1 MISSTQLNVYLQ
13 KLWAKHGCDYFRDR
27 RPGISISELVEL
39 SEQRNR
45 ELDLPSLDL
54 WIAIFDEYISW
65 QISLLTVFYGRRKVP
80 ALSTNFDKSVTMLL
94 MKTIGDSLALR
105 HLILLGFDTAAK
117 TLLRSTAEYM
127 ELLVA
132 ILSDPSLADEF
143 SNTDTPARA
152 KQFWEKQL
160 RSKLIRQK
168 LKAAWRKHFPNNEY
182 RETVD
187 WFADWG
193 STSNAVLSALVHPSF
208 AGGMFTAVPLKQS
221 YDDDDDWL
229 GIWGSKADSSVDT
242 IAMYGS
248 FMFPLLFLNSGFP
261 FEDFDEYMTEGNI
274 KYNKDNSLHAHV
286 KVGRSVLASLILS
299 LNDEK
304 NNSLVFPEIDFSIW
318 EEDSPDEA

>member
-1 MISSTQLNVYLQ
+1 M
-13 KLWAKHGCDYFRDR
+13 HGCQYSRDH

-54 WIAIFDEYISW
+54 WIAIFDEFISW
-65 QISLLTVFYGRRKVP
+65 QISLLTVLYGERNAQ
-80 ALSTNFDKSVTMLL
+80 ALSTNFDKSITMLL
-94 MKTIGDSLALR
+94 MKIVGDSLALR

-117 TLLRSTAEYM
+117 TILRSTAEYM

-143 SNTDTPARA
+143 SNTDTPVRA

-160 RSKLIRQK
+160 RSKHIRQK
-168 LKAAWRKHFPNNEY
+168 IKSAWRKQFPNKEF

-187 WFADWG
+187 WLADWG
-193 STSNAVLSALVHPSF
+193 STSNPVLSGLAHPSL
-208 AGGMFTAVPLKQS
+208 AGGMFTAAPLKQA

-229 GIWGSKADSSVDT
+229 GIWGSKAESSTHT

-248 FMFPLLFLNSGFP
+248 FMFPILFLNPGFP
-261 FEDFDEYMTEGNI
+261 FEDFDEYMGEE
-274 KYNKDNSLHAHV
+274 SL
-286 KVGRSVLASLILS
+286 
-299 LNDEK
+299 
-304 NNSLVFPEIDFSIW
+304 
-318 EEDSPDEA
+318 